1 MADPNAALGTTILSL
16 VPSEKVLANRVDLI
30 TREQNTLVT
39 SGLAVQAGEEGAQLM
54 KGGARKGS
62 LSYIKPL
69 DASEVNVST
78 DTDDDGKTG
87 RITGAEYSCVRHD
100 LNYGW
105 KYFDLSRMITLYDA
119 RGGIEAGIGEYWDK
133 IGMKLGLAAM
143 NGALAAAED
152 DLVIGDGTEA
162 FGRDLLIDATAT
174 ADEFADDFD
183 LLITSAKN
191 VAKLKKDRSNYA
203 PGDTGIALPTYG
215 NMRVIVSNMF
225 GEDTTVIAKRGA
237 LAFHVGTVPFE
248 TPIEIE
254 RSASKGTGGGR
265 ETLWSRRSFVVHPQG
280 FGFLGAVAQTPDQ
293 MALAA
298 NWRLEIAPKFVG
310 FRAIK
315 HLAA

>member
-39 SGLAVQAGEEGAQLM
+39 SGLAVQAGEEGAMLM

-62 LSYIKPL
+62 LSYINPL
-69 DASEVNVST
+69 DADEVNVST
-78 DTDDDGKTG
+78 DTDVDGKTG

-119 RGGIEAGIGEYWDK
+119 KGGIEAGIGEYWDK
-133 IGMKLGLAAM
+133 IGKKLGLASI
-143 NGALAAAED
+143 NGALEAAEA
-152 DLVIGDGTEA
+152 DLVVGDGTAA

-174 ADEFADDFD
+174 AEEFADDFD
-183 LLITSAKN
+183 ILITSAKN
-191 VAKLKKDRSNYA
+191 HAKLKKDRSNYA

-215 NMRVIVSNMF
+215 NMRVVVSNMF

-248 TPIEIE
+248 VPVEVE

-265 ETLWSRRSFVVHPQG
+265 EILWSRRSFVVHPQG
-280 FGFLGAVAQTPDQ
+280 FGYVGGVGLKPEDMANGA
-293 MALAA
+293 L
-298 NWRLEIAPKFVG
+298 WKLEIDPKFVG